1 MTDRE
6 EETEDKGDKYTGER
20 EGKEKRRYSG
30 KVEGK
35 NGCKGTRKERGGRE
49 RG

>member
-1 MTDRE
+1 MKTKAINTQE
-6 EETEDKGDKYTGER
+6 KEK
-20 EGKEKRRYSG
+20 EGKKKRRYSG

-35 NGCKGTRKERGGRE
+35 NGCKGRRKERGGRE